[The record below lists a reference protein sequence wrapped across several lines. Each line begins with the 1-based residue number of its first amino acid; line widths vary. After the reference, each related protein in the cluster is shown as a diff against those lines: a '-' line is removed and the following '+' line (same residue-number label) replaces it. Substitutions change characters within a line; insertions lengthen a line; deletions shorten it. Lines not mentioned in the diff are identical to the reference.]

1 MQYAQLLSPGDAEQV
16 HEASLE
22 LLESLGILVHSQK
35 ALGIYERH
43 GCRVDAKSGIVKI
56 PRRIVEKY
64 RQAFVPTFTFRG
76 RHPQYD
82 KTLPDDSP
90 VIVTASSAP
99 DIIDPVSGELRRATS
114 ADIAN
119 IAYLINELPGYD
131 VFSISTLAHDAPE
144 GQFSLA
150 RFYPALKN
158 CLKPVRGNTPNMQDL
173 KQVLE
178 LGAIIA
184 GGQEAYQQR
193 PLITH
198 HCCAAVSPLTLDIQ
212 STEAIIYLT
221 ERDLP
226 CYATIAPNAGMTA
239 PMTLMGT
246 LALGNAEFLA
256 VAILKQMV
264 KPQSPN
270 IYATLSTVTD
280 MRTGSYAPG
289 AIETG
294 ILQMAHS
301 QMAQFYN
308 VPSGG
313 YIGLSGAHGNDA
325 QAGYETGMNI
335 TAAMLGRTHMFNTGG
350 LLSNLMAF
358 DFAKAVI
365 DGEMGMMLKH
375 LKRGL
380 DFSREHMALDVI
392 AEAGHG
398 GSYLQLNHTFA
409 NMRAA
414 AVMPTVATREMRGKW
429 EESGRCD
436 ANTRA
441 LKEASR
447 ILMQDNPVVFSAE
460 VDAKIRE
467 RFSDLVPGDV
477 NWADDMYN
485 TEAKA
490 LKN

>member
-1 MQYAQLLSPGDAEQV
+1 
-16 HEASLE
+16 
-22 LLESLGILVHSQK
+22 LESVGILVHSEK
-35 ALGIYERH
+35 ALGIFERH
-43 GCRVDAKSGIVKI
+43 GCRVDAQSGIVKI
-56 PRRIVEKY
+56 PRPIVEQY
-64 RQAFVPTFTFRG
+64 RQAFVPSFAFKG
-76 RHPQYD
+76 RDPQFD
-82 KTLPDDSP
+82 RTLPDDSP

-99 DIIDPVSGELRRATS
+99 DIIDPVTGELRRATS
-114 ADIAN
+114 TDIAN
-119 IAYLINELPGYD
+119 IAFLVNELPGYD
-131 VFSISTLAHDAPE
+131 VFSTSTLAHDAPD

-158 CLKPVRGNTPNMQDL
+158 CLKPVRGNTPDMKDL
-173 KQVLE
+173 MRVLE
-178 LGAIIA
+178 LGAIVA
-184 GGQEAYQQR
+184 GGKEAYRER

-198 HCCAAVSPLTLDIQ
+198 HCCAAVSPLTLDIN

-221 ERDLP
+221 ERGLP
-226 CYATIAPNAGMTA
+226 CYATVAPNAGMTA
-239 PMTLMGT
+239 PMTLLGT

-270 IYATLSTVTD
+270 IYAALSTVAD
-280 MRTGSYAPG
+280 MRTGNYAPG

-301 QMAQFYN
+301 QMAYYYN

-350 LLSNLMAF
+350 LLSSLMAF

-365 DGEMGMMLKH
+365 DGEMGMMLKR

-380 DFSREHMALDVI
+380 DFSEENLALDVI

-398 GSYLQLNHTFA
+398 GTYMELDHTFE
-409 NMRAA
+409 NVRGT
-414 AVMPTVATREMRGKW
+414 AVVPRVATREMRDSW
-429 EESGRCD
+429 EETGRPD

-441 LKEASR
+441 LQEAAR
-447 ILMQDNPVVFSAE
+447 ILSKDNPVVFSAE
-460 VDAKIRE
+460 VDARIRK
-467 RFSDLVPGDV
+467 RFSDLVAGD
-477 NWADDMYN
+477 
-485 TEAKA
+485 AKWGD
-490 LKN
+490 

>member
-1 MQYAQLLSPGDAEQV
+1 MQNAELLNPREAERI
-16 HEASLE
+16 HEASEE
-22 LLESLGILVHSQK
+22 LLESVGILVHSEK
-35 ALGIYERH
+35 ARRIFAHH
-43 GCRVDAKSGIVKI
+43 GCRVDAGSNVVKI
-56 PRRIVEKY
+56 PRAVGAQY

-76 RHPQYD
+76 RDPQFD
-82 KTLPDDSP
+82 KILPDDSP
-90 VIVTASSAP
+90 VLVTASSAP
-99 DIIDPVSGELRRATS
+99 DIIDPVTGELRRATS

-119 IAYLINELPGYD
+119 IAFLINELPGYD
-131 VFSISTLAHDAPE
+131 VFSTSTLADDAPA

-158 CLKPVRGNTPNMQDL
+158 CLKPVRGNTPDMKDL
-173 KQVLE
+173 KRVLE
-178 LGAIIA
+178 LGAIVA
-184 GGQEAYQQR
+184 GGQEAYRQR

-198 HCCAAVSPLTLDIQ
+198 HCCAAVSPLTLDIN

-221 ERDLP
+221 ERGLP
-226 CYATIAPNAGMTA
+226 CYATVAPNAGMTA
-239 PMTLMGT
+239 PMTLLGT

-270 IYATLSTVTD
+270 IYATLSTAAD
-280 MRTGSYAPG
+280 MRTGNYAPG

-294 ILQMAHS
+294 MLQMAHS
-301 QMAQFYN
+301 QMAHFYN

-313 YIGLSGAHGNDA
+313 YIGLSGAHANDA

-350 LLSNLMAF
+350 LLSSLMAF

-365 DGEMGMMLKH
+365 DGEMGLMLKR

-380 DFSREHMALDVI
+380 DFSEENLALAVI

-398 GSYLQLNHTFA
+398 GSYMELDHTFE
-409 NMRAA
+409 NMRDT
-414 AVMPTVATREMRGKW
+414 AVIPTVATREMRAQW
-429 EESGRCD
+429 EDAGRPD

-441 LKEASR
+441 LQEASR
-447 ILMQDNPVVFSAE
+447 ILTRDNPAVFSSE
-460 VDAKIRE
+460 VDQRIRA
-467 RFSDLVPGDV
+467 RFSDLVPGDA
-477 NWADDMYN
+477 NWVD
-485 TEAKA
+485 
-490 LKN
+490 

>member
-1 MQYAQLLSPGDAEQV
+1 MQYAQLLNPGEAQQV
-16 HEASLE
+16 HEASKQ
-22 LLESLGILVHSQK
+22 LLESVGIRVHSEK
-35 ALGIYERH
+35 ARGIFVRH
-43 GCRVDAKSGIVKI
+43 GCRVDGASGVVKF
-56 PRRIVEKY
+56 PPAVVEKY
-64 RQAFVPTFTFRG
+64 QQAFVPTFTFKG
-76 RHPQYD
+76 RDPQFD
-82 KTLPDDSP
+82 KTIPDDSP

-99 DIIDPVSGELRRATS
+99 DIVDPLSGDLRRATS

-131 VFSISTLAHDAPE
+131 IFSTSTLAHDAPP

-158 CLKPVRGNTPNMQDL
+158 CLKPVRGNTPDIQDL
-173 KQVLE
+173 KRVLE

-184 GGQEAYQQR
+184 GGQEAYRER

-198 HCCAAVSPLTLDIQ
+198 HCCAAVSPLTLDIN
-212 STEAIIYLT
+212 STESIIYLT
-221 ERDLP
+221 DRGLP
-226 CYATIAPNAGMTA
+226 CYATVAPNAGMTA
-239 PMTLMGT
+239 PMTLLGT
-246 LALGNAEFLA
+246 VVLGNTEFLA

-270 IYATLSTVTD
+270 IYAALSTVAD

-301 QMAQFYN
+301 QMAHLYN
-308 VPSGG
+308 VPAGG
-313 YIGLSGAHGNDA
+313 YIGLTGAHGNDA

-350 LLSNLMAF
+350 LLSSLMAF
-358 DFAKAVI
+358 DYAKAVI
-365 DGEMGMMLKH
+365 DGEMGMMLKR

-380 DFSREHMALDVI
+380 DFSEKNLALDVI

-398 GSYLQLNHTFA
+398 GSYLELRHTLE
-409 NMRAA
+409 NMHAA
-414 AVMPTVATREMRGKW
+414 AVIPAVATREMRAKW
-429 EESGRCD
+429 EETGRCD

-441 LKEASR
+441 LQEVAR
-447 ILMQDNPVVFSAE
+447 VLRLDNPAVFSAD
-460 VDAKIRE
+460 VDQKIRQ
-467 RFSDLVPGDV
+467 RFRDLVPGD
-477 NWADDMYN
+477 
-485 TEAKA
+485 AKWGV
-490 LKN
+490 

>member
-1 MQYAQLLSPGDAEQV
+1 MQYSQLLSPEEAKQV
-16 HEASLE
+16 HDASEE
-22 LLESLGILVHSQK
+22 LLESIGILVHSQK
-35 ALGIYERH
+35 ALGIFERH
-43 GCRVDAKSGIVKI
+43 GCGVDAQSGIVKI
-56 PRRIVEKY
+56 PRRIVEQY

-76 RHPQYD
+76 RDPQFD

-99 DIIDPVSGELRRATS
+99 DIIDPISGELRRATS

-131 VFSISTLAHDAPE
+131 VFSTSTLAHDAPA

-158 CLKPVRGNTPNMQDL
+158 CLKPVRGNTADMQDL
-173 KQVLE
+173 KRVLE

-184 GGQEAYQQR
+184 GGPEAYRER
-193 PLITH
+193 PIITH

-239 PMTLMGT
+239 PMTLLGT

-264 KPQSPN
+264 RPQSPN
-270 IYATLSTVTD
+270 IYAVLSTVTD

-301 QMAQFYN
+301 QMAHFYN

-313 YIGLSGAHGNDA
+313 YIGLTGAHGNDA
-325 QAGYETGMNI
+325 QAGYETGMNL
-335 TAAMLGRTHMFNTGG
+335 TVSMLGRTHMFNTGG
-350 LLSNLMAF
+350 LLSSLMAF

-365 DGEMGMMLKH
+365 DGEMGLMLKR

-380 DFSREHMALDVI
+380 EFSPRHMALDVI

-398 GSYLQLNHTFA
+398 GSYLGLSHTLE

-414 AVMPTVATREMRGKW
+414 AMMPTVATRQMRGKW
-429 EESGRCD
+429 QETGRCD
-436 ANTRA
+436 ANGRA
-441 LKEASR
+441 LKEVSR
-447 ILMQDNPVVFSAE
+447 ILTRENLAALSPE
-460 VDAKIRE
+460 VDARIRQ
-467 RFSDLVPGDV
+467 RFSDLVPGD
-477 NWADDMYN
+477 ARG
-485 TEAKA
+485 
-490 LKN
+490 LKIEE

>member
-1 MQYAQLLSPGDAEQV
+1 MMQYAQLLSPGEAEQV
-16 HEASLE
+16 HEASEE
-22 LLESLGILVHSQK
+22 LLESVGILVRSPT
-35 ALGIYERH
+35 ARGIFERH
-43 GCRVDAKSGIVKI
+43 GCRVDTQSGIVKI
-56 PRRIVEKY
+56 PRRIADHY
-64 RQAFVPTFTFRG
+64 RQSFVPTFTFKG
-76 RHPQYD
+76 RDPQFD
-82 KTLPDDSP
+82 KTIPDDSP
-90 VIVTASSAP
+90 LIVTASSAP
-99 DIIDPVSGELRRATS
+99 DIIDPFSGELRRATS
-114 ADIAN
+114 ADMAN
-119 IAYLINELPGYD
+119 IAHLINELPGYD
-131 VFSISTLAHDAPE
+131 VFSTSTLAHDAPA

-158 CLKPVRGNTPNMQDL
+158 CLKPVRGNTPDL
-173 KQVLE
+173 KDLKRVLE

-184 GGQEAYQQR
+184 GGREAYRER

-198 HCCAAVSPLTLDIQ
+198 HCCAAVSPLTLDIH

-239 PMTLMGT
+239 PMTLLGT
-246 LALGNAEFLA
+246 LTLGNAEFLA

-270 IYATLSTVTD
+270 IYAALSTVTD

-301 QMAQFYN
+301 QMAHFYN

-313 YIGLSGAHGNDA
+313 YIGLTGAHGNDA

-365 DGEMGMMLKH
+365 DGEMGMMLKR

-380 DFSREHMALDVI
+380 EFSRQNLALDVI

-398 GSYLQLNHTFA
+398 GSYLELRHTFE
-409 NMRAA
+409 NMRRTALLPA
-414 AVMPTVATREMRGKW
+414 VATREMRGKW
-429 EESGRCD
+429 EERGRGD
-436 ANTRA
+436 AHARA
-441 LKEASR
+441 IKEASR
-447 ILMQDNPVVFSAE
+447 ILSKDNPAVFSAQ

-467 RFSDLVPGDV
+467 RFSDLVLGDAK
-477 NWADDMYN
+477 W
-485 TEAKA
+485 TETV
-490 LKN
+490 

>member
-1 MQYAQLLSPGDAEQV
+1 MRHAQLLSPGEAEQV
-16 HEASLE
+16 HEASQE
-22 LLESLGILVHSQK
+22 LLESLGILVHNAK
-35 ALGIYERH
+35 ARRIFEHH
-43 GCRVDAKSGIVKI
+43 GCPVDARTGIVKF
-56 PRRIVEKY
+56 PCRIVEKY

-76 RHPQYD
+76 RDPRFD
-82 KTLPDDSP
+82 KTIPGDSP

-99 DIIDPVSGELRRATS
+99 DIIDPISGELRRATS

-131 VFSISTLAHDAPE
+131 VFSTSTLAHDAPA

-158 CLKPVRGNTPNMQDL
+158 CLKPVRGNTSDMQDL
-173 KQVLE
+173 KRVLE

-184 GGQEAYQQR
+184 GGQEAYRER

-239 PMTLMGT
+239 PMTLMGNLT
-246 LALGNAEFLA
+246 LGNAEFLA

-264 KPQSPN
+264 KPQSAN
-270 IYATLSTVTD
+270 IYAALSTVTD

-301 QMAQFYN
+301 QMAHFYN

-313 YIGLSGAHGNDA
+313 YIGLTGAHGNDA
-325 QAGYETGMNI
+325 QSGYETGMNI

-358 DFAKAVI
+358 DFAKAVL
-365 DGEMGMMLKH
+365 DGEMGMMLKR
-375 LKRGL
+375 LQRGL
-380 DFSREHMALDVI
+380 EFSQDHMALDVI
-392 AEAGHG
+392 AETGHG
-398 GSYLQLNHTFA
+398 GSYLEHYHTFE

-414 AVMPTVATREMRGKW
+414 AMMPAVATREMRGKW
-429 EESGRCD
+429 EATGRCD

-441 LKEASR
+441 LKEVSR
-447 ILMQDNPVVFSAE
+447 ILARDNPVVFSAE
-460 VDAKIRE
+460 VDAKIRQ
-467 RFSDLVPGDV
+467 RFRDLVPGDAM
-477 NWADDMYN
+477 WEDRIEY
-485 TEAKA
+485 
-490 LKN
+490 

>member
-1 MQYAQLLSPGDAEQV
+1 MQYAELLNPGEAERIHDA
-16 HEASLE
+16 SGE
-22 LLESLGILVHSQK
+22 LLESVGILVHSEK
-35 ALGIYERH
+35 ARGLFERH
-43 GCRVDAKSGIVKI
+43 GCRVDAQSGIVKI
-56 PRRIVEKY
+56 PRRIVDTY
-64 RQAFVPTFTFRG
+64 LQAFVSTFTFKG
-76 RHPQYD
+76 RDPQFD
-82 KTLPDDSP
+82 KTIPDDSP

-99 DIIDPVSGELRRATS
+99 DIIDPVTGKLRRATS

-119 IAYLINELPGYD
+119 IAFLVNELPGYD
-131 VFSISTLAHDAPE
+131 VFSTSTLANDAPE

-158 CLKPVRGNTPNMQDL
+158 CLKPIRGNSPDIKDL
-173 KQVLE
+173 KRVLE
-178 LGAIIA
+178 LGAIVA
-184 GGQEAYQQR
+184 GGVEAYRER

-198 HCCAAVSPLTLDIQ
+198 HCCAVVSPLTLDIN

-226 CYATIAPNAGMTA
+226 CYDTVAPNAGMTA
-239 PMTLMGT
+239 PMTLLGT

-270 IYATLSTVTD
+270 IYATLSTVAD
-280 MRTGSYAPG
+280 MRTGNYAPG

-301 QMAQFYN
+301 QMAHFYN

-350 LLSNLMAF
+350 LLSSLMAL

-365 DGEMGMMLKH
+365 DGEMGMMLKR

-380 DFSREHMALDVI
+380 DFSEENLTLDVI

-398 GSYLQLNHTFA
+398 GSYMGLDHTFK
-409 NMRAA
+409 NMRDT
-414 AVMPTVATREMRGKW
+414 AVMPRIATREMRGKW
-429 EESGRCD
+429 EETGRPD

-441 LKEASR
+441 LQEASR
-447 ILMQDNPVVFSAE
+447 ILTRDNPAVFSSE
-460 VDAKIRE
+460 VDKQIRE
-467 RFSDLVPGDV
+467 RFTGLIAGD
-477 NWADDMYN
+477 
-485 TEAKA
+485 AKWTT
-490 LKN
+490 

>member
-1 MQYAQLLSPGDAEQV
+1 MQYAQLLSPDQAEQV
-16 HEASLE
+16 HEASQE
-22 LLESLGILVHSQK
+22 LLESFGILVHNTN
-35 ALGIYERH
+35 ARAIFERH
-43 GCRVDAKSGIVKI
+43 GCPVDAGSGIVKI
-56 PRRIVEKY
+56 PRRIVAQY

-76 RHPQYD
+76 RDPRFD
-82 KTLPDDSP
+82 KTIPDDSP

-99 DIIDPVSGELRRATS
+99 DIVDPVSGELRRATS

-119 IAYLINELPGYD
+119 IAYLVNELPGYD
-131 VFSISTLAHDAPE
+131 VFSTSTLAHDAPD

-158 CLKPVRGNTPNMQDL
+158 CLKPVRGNTPDMQDL
-173 KQVLE
+173 KRVLE
-178 LGAIIA
+178 LGQIIA
-184 GGQEAYQQR
+184 GGPAAYRER

-212 STEAIIYLT
+212 STEAIIYLSA
-221 ERDLP
+221 RDLP

-239 PMTLMGT
+239 PMTLLGT

-270 IYATLSTVTD
+270 IYAALSTVTD

-301 QMAQFYN
+301 QMAEFYQ

-313 YIGLSGAHGNDA
+313 YIGLSGAHVNDA

-335 TAAMLGRTHMFNTGG
+335 TAALLGRTHMFNTGG
-350 LLSNLMAF
+350 LLSSLMAF

-365 DGEMGMMLKH
+365 DGEMGLMLKR
-375 LKRGL
+375 LQRGL
-380 DFSREHMALDVI
+380 EFSPQRLALDVI
-392 AEAGHG
+392 AAAGHG
-398 GSYLQLNHTFA
+398 GSYLELNHTFE
-409 NMRAA
+409 NMRATA
-414 AVMPTVATREMRGKW
+414 MMPTVATRQMRGKW
-429 EESGRCD
+429 AETGRLD
-436 ANTRA
+436 AHARA
-441 LKEASR
+441 LQEASR
-447 ILMQDNPVVFSAE
+447 ILTRDNPAVFSCE
-460 VDAKIRE
+460 VDAKIRR
-467 RFSDLVPGDV
+467 RFTDLVAGD
-477 NWADDMYN
+477 
-485 TEAKA
+485 AKW
-490 LKN
+490 NEN

>member
-1 MQYAQLLSPGDAEQV
+1 MQYAQLLSPGEVEQV
-16 HEASLE
+16 HDASQE
-22 LLESLGILVHSQK
+22 LLESLGILVHNSQ
-35 ALGIYERH
+35 ARGIFERH
-43 GCRVDAKSGIVKI
+43 GCRVDAQTGIVKI
-56 PRRIVEKY
+56 PRRIVAQY

-76 RHPQYD
+76 RDPQFD
-82 KTLPDDSP
+82 KTIPDDSP

-99 DIIDPVSGELRRATS
+99 DIVDPVSGELRRATS

-131 VFSISTLAHDAPE
+131 VFSTSTLAHDAPD

-158 CLKPVRGNTPNMQDL
+158 CLKPVRGNTPDMQDL
-173 KQVLE
+173 KRVLE
-178 LGAIIA
+178 LGRIIA
-184 GGQEAYQQR
+184 GGPEAYRER

-212 STEAIIYLT
+212 STAAIIYLT

-239 PMTLMGT
+239 PMTLLGT

-270 IYATLSTVTD
+270 IYAALSTVTD

-301 QMAQFYN
+301 QMAEFYQ

-313 YIGLSGAHGNDA
+313 YIGLTGAHGNDA

-350 LLSNLMAF
+350 LLSSLMAF

-365 DGEMGMMLKH
+365 DGEMGLMLKR

-380 DFSREHMALDVI
+380 EFSPQHLALDVI

-398 GSYLQLNHTFA
+398 GSYLELYHTLENTRTTA
-409 NMRAA
+409 M
-414 AVMPTVATREMRGKW
+414 MPTVATRQMRGKW
-429 EESGRCD
+429 EETGRCD
-436 ANTRA
+436 AATRA
-441 LKEASR
+441 LQEAAR
-447 ILMQDNPVVFSAE
+447 ILTRDNPAVFSPA
-460 VDAKIRE
+460 VDTRIRQ
-467 RFSDLVPGDV
+467 RFRDLVPGD
-477 NWADDMYN
+477 A
-485 TEAKA
+485 TG
-490 LKN
+490 LKNED

>member
-1 MQYAQLLSPGDAEQV
+1 MQFAELLGPGEAEQV
-16 HEASLE
+16 HDASEE
-22 LLESLGILVHSQK
+22 LLESVGILVHSQL
-35 ALGIYERH
+35 ALGIFERH
-43 GCRVDAKSGIVKI
+43 GCRVDSRSGIVKI
-56 PRRIVEKY
+56 PRTVVTKY
-64 RQAFVPTFTFRG
+64 RQAFVPTFTFKG
-76 RHPQYD
+76 RDPRFD
-82 KTLPDDSP
+82 KTIPDDSP
-90 VIVTASSAP
+90 VMVTASSAP

-119 IAYLINELPGYD
+119 IAFLVNELPGYD
-131 VFSISTLAHDAPE
+131 VFSTSTLANDAPE

-158 CLKPVRGNTPNMQDL
+158 CLKPVRGNTPDMKDL
-173 KQVLE
+173 KRVLE
-178 LGAIIA
+178 LGAIVA
-184 GGQEAYQQR
+184 GGQGAYRER
-193 PLITH
+193 PLIAH
-198 HCCAAVSPLTLDIQ
+198 HCCAAVSPLTLDIN

-226 CYATIAPNAGMTA
+226 CYATVAPNAGMTA
-239 PMTLMGT
+239 PMTLLGT
-246 LALGNAEFLA
+246 LALGNTEFLA

-270 IYATLSTVTD
+270 IYAALSTVAD

-301 QMAQFYN
+301 QMAHFYN

-350 LLSNLMAF
+350 LLSSLMAF
-358 DFAKAVI
+358 DYAKAVI
-365 DGEMGMMLKH
+365 DGEMGLMLKR

-380 DFSREHMALDVI
+380 DFSQENLALEVI

-398 GSYLQLNHTFA
+398 GSYLELEHTFEKVSDTA
-409 NMRAA
+409 L
-414 AVMPTVATREMRGKW
+414 MPRVATRAMRGKW
-429 EESGRCD
+429 EDSGRLD
-436 ANTRA
+436 ANAIA
-441 LKEASR
+441 LQEASR
-447 ILMQDNPVVFSAE
+447 ILERDNPAVFSAE
-460 VDAKIRE
+460 VDQKIRE
-467 RFSDLVPGDV
+467 RFKDLVAGD
-477 NWADDMYN
+477 
-485 TEAKA
+485 AKWVG
-490 LKN
+490 